1 LRIKFLDAHSLEDR
15 TISDR
20 QDTERLLRGLYA
32 ARVSGDIAGVYDK
45 FSPDARFQIAGAGQS
60 TPVAVTAMGAKEY
73 RPLLAIMVKTFK
85 LSDQEILSLLI
96 DGAKAAVHWRAKIF
110 SRLTGTTVVTELVDM
125 IEIRDGRI
133 GSYIEFFAPH

>member
-1 LRIKFLDAHSLEDR
+1 
-15 TISDR
+15 
-20 QDTERLLRGLYA
+20 
-32 ARVSGDIAGVYDK
+32 
-45 FSPDARFQIAGAGQS
+45 
-60 TPVAVTAMGAKEY
+60 MGAKEY

-133 GSYIEFFAPH
+133 GSYIEFFAPR